1 MTVSVKSAGSKGD
14 IKFNTLTL
22 NKDWSGTYPQNTVLK
37 LKAKPA
43 DGYHFVRWNVTGA
56 EFTNS
61 TTDSSSTAYLSASG
75 TNVSVEA
82 VYEVGAEP
90 ADPPKTTESQQT
102 TQTTATTTG
111 NGMLGDV
118 NEDKSIDVA
127 DAVLLARFVAE
138 DSEANV
144 SSQGKQNADVNRNG
158 NPDSEDVVTI
168 LKYIAKLIQSF

>member
-1 MTVSVKSAGSKGD
+1 M
-14 IKFNTLTL
+14 
-22 NKDWSGTYPQNTVLK
+22 
-37 LKAKPA
+37 
-43 DGYHFVRWNVTGA
+43 
-56 EFTNS
+56 
-61 TTDSSSTAYLSASG
+61 
-75 TNVSVEA
+75 SVEA

-90 ADPPKTTESQQT
+90 ADPPQTTETTQKTQT
-102 TQTTATTTG
+102 TQTTTTG
-111 NGMLGDV
+111 SGKLGDV